1 MIHVRLP
8 VDVISNSWL
17 TISLKFD
24 FFFQILHTDHTDK
37 DFSPEQSS
45 NQNMQKTVLCF
56 HSIFTRKQPDN

>member
-24 FFFQILHTDHTDK
+24 FFFPN
-37 DFSPEQSS
+37 SP
-45 NQNMQKTVLCF
+45 
-56 HSIFTRKQPDN
+56 H